1 VLDAA
6 VGFAMHRGIL
16 AVGRHIPASSFD
28 AFLSGLP
35 EKALLVAACGIA
47 NHDNIGG
54 IFRNAGVFGAD
65 GVVLDT
71 SCCDPLYRKAIR
83 VSVGAALRVPFCR
96 AGSIEQMV
104 AALSARGFEVA
115 GLSPQGAEALSSFE
129 PAPRLALLAGT
140 EGEGLP
146 ADLIARIRTLRIE
159 QAPGMDS
166 LNVATASGIAL
177 WHAVLSD
184 GADIRL
190 EHPAFRRSRLTQ
202 TRCSRFK
209 MSERPFPIQVDAW
222 HSRGAVGS
230 SCGDVACLRRTPAAG
245 QGRLAQR
252 ALRVADQQLPGAGGQ
267 ARLAAVGLRSV
278 VAALEDVV
286 DRRGLAIPACG
297 QFHHH
302 RRNHRDLAA

>member
-1 VLDAA
+1 MDPESPARLVRIEDPSDPRIAEFTAMRDRDLAGRGDRFIAEGRVVLQALLDAEAGSRRFVLEKALILENRVDGLGELIDRIDPGCPVYVAGRDVLDAA

-16 AVGRHIPASSFD
+16 AVGRHLPASSFED
-28 AFLSGLP
+28 FLSGLP

-96 AGSIEQMV
+96 AGSTGEMV
-104 AALSARGFEVA
+104 TALAAHGFEVA
-115 GLSPQGAEALSSFE
+115 GLSPRGTQALSSFE
-129 PAPRLALLAGT
+129 PGQRLALLAGT

-146 ADLIARIRTLRIE
+146 AELIARIRTLRIE

-177 WHAVLSD
+177 WHAS
-184 GADIRL
+184 
-190 EHPAFRRSRLTQ
+190 
-202 TRCSRFK
+202 TR
-209 MSERPFPIQVDAW
+209 M
-222 HSRGAVGS
+222 G
-230 SCGDVACLRRTPAAG
+230 RTGP
-245 QGRLAQR
+245 
-252 ALRVADQQLPGAGGQ
+252 
-267 ARLAAVGLRSV
+267 
-278 VAALEDVV
+278 
-286 DRRGLAIPACG
+286 
-297 QFHHH
+297 
-302 RRNHRDLAA
+302 